1 MELEQDFVFEPLP
14 AITGGDAQ
22 PFTTIASP
30 LGPLAGLAGKWHGT
44 GFNTIWRPHF
54 PKNQPPGQDRFL
66 ELNLTTETLEFDVI
80 PGSIPNRGLDQ
91 QDIEMFGLHY
101 LQQISDSTQNAGIHI
116 EPGIWATVPATTA
129 PVEQPTVVRMASI
142 PHGTTI
148 LAQGNAFT
156 VNGGPIIADND
167 IIPFGLNGNPPVKST
182 FAAAEAIFTELNLA
196 TDSPFRQPSVA
207 NTVPGITQAMVQNPN
222 SVLQQAIVGQEIVN
236 TIVLRVTATA
246 TPPPGTGTS
255 NTFFLTEN
263 ASANVVDAIFW
274 IETVKSP
281 HSHRHFLQ
289 LQYTQTVM
297 LDFNGLRWPHV
308 SVATLRKRS
317 HGSIAPHT
325 IAPNIAPADLPPA
338 PEGNLPPA
346 PSIQAPAG
354 QEVELT

>member
-1 MELEQDFVFEPLP
+1 MELEQGFAFEPLP
-14 AITGGDAQ
+14 AVREGTAR
-22 PFTTIASP
+22 PFTTLPSP

-54 PKNQPPGQDRFL
+54 PKDDPPRQDRFL
-66 ELNLTTETLEFDVI
+66 ELNLTTETLQFDVI

-91 QDIEMFGLHY
+91 EDILMFGLHY
-101 LQQISDSTQNAGIHI
+101 LQQISDSSDNAGIHI

-142 PHGTTI
+142 PHGTAI
-148 LAQGNAFT
+148 LAQGNAFA
-156 VNGGPIIADND
+156 VAGPPIITDND

-182 FAAAEAIFTELNLA
+182 FAVAEGTFTELNLSL
-196 TDSPFRQPSVA
+196 DSQFRQPSVA
-207 NTVPGITQAMVQNPN
+207 STQPNLTQAMVENPN
-222 SVLQQAIVGQEIVN
+222 SVLKDAIAGQDIVN
-236 TIVLRVTATA
+236 TIVLRISATAT
-246 TPPPGTGTS
+246 TPPPGTGTA

-263 ASANVVDAIFW
+263 ASANEVDAIFW

-281 HSHRHFLQ
+281 HSNRHFLQ

-317 HGSIAPHT
+317 HAAVSLDDTDPNVTATELLPSAPT
-325 IAPNIAPADLPPA
+325 VTPPHG
-338 PEGNLPPA
+338 E
-346 PSIQAPAG
+346 
-354 QEVELT
+354 ETELT